1 MLPKRTEWKK
11 WGALNRATYL
21 AQLLAP
27 VSLIVASMFSY
38 LSWREARHSSE
49 LQQTLFAAQNSPRL
63 TLANV
68 RVSSTAGKDPAP
80 ALLFALKNEGESD
93 AQSACLDLLDSDLK
107 PLTVNCETKGPFG
120 AWFLGKQEV
129 FTYVLPIR
137 ANTGRRLGVT
147 PREARVLKQ
156 DQSFVPC
163 AAHEEGGII
172 IASYR
177 YSDVLGTK
185 RQMVEQV
192 LLCGD
197 KPAPEAG

>member
-1 MLPKRTEWKK
+1 M
-11 WGALNRATYL
+11 
-21 AQLLAP
+21 
-27 VSLIVASMFSY
+27 
-38 LSWREARHSSE
+38 
-49 LQQTLFAAQNSPRL
+49 QQTLFAAQNGPRL

-68 RVSSTAGKDPAP
+68 RVSSTAGKDSAP
-80 ALLFALKNEGESD
+80 VLLFALKNEGESD
-93 AQSACLDLLDSDLK
+93 AQSACLDLLDNDLR
-107 PLTVNCETKGPFG
+107 PLTANCEKEGPFG

-129 FTYVLPIR
+129 FTYALPIS
-137 ANTGRRLGVT
+137 ANIGRRLGVT
-147 PREARVLKQ
+147 PRESRVLKQ
-156 DQSFVPC
+156 DRSVVPC
-163 AAHEEGGII
+163 AAHEEGRVI